1 MEKVPFIEEDRWCYV
16 KLKTTKNNYSKN
28 TPPLTRE
35 TMDKLKTEEEI
46 ETILDDVFYIISTI
60 KDPEFPQT
68 LG

>member
-1 MEKVPFIEEDRWCYV
+1 V